1 MELTPLFL
9 DMLCYR
15 HRKLYKL
22 SIYYVYTMR
31 KVDMEL
37 TTELK
42 LTGIYGFIRRKVTP
56 FGNGA
61 KVDCPKEFLGK
72 PVYLVILEK

>member
-1 MELTPLFL
+1 MDDFER
-9 DMLCYR
+9 C
-15 HRKLYKL
+15 
-22 SIYYVYTMR
+22 I
-31 KVDMEL
+31 KV
-37 TTELK
+37 K

-61 KVDCPKEFLGK
+61 KVDCPKEFLGR